1 MLWSK
6 AWLET
11 RFRFCM
17 GAGLVAAVTAFFV
30 FVHPFVTRQWR
41 ADRVLHPEWAEPE
54 WLGRALVD
62 YPFFLWHFLFA
73 DLLQS
78 TWILCAVLLGLGGV
92 AREAAQGSA
101 GFTLSL
107 PVTRR
112 RLLAV
117 RTAVGG
123 AEVLAL
129 GLVPAILV
137 PALSAAAGR
146 AYPPGQALAHSLL
159 MAVGGLVFFALSVL
173 LSTLLR
179 DEHTPLLVGVSV
191 AAVLYFV
198 VQPYADGRTAG
209 PAWVRWV
216 NVPRLMAG
224 PPELTSLSDVPW
236 LALAVSAAIAAALLA
251 ASFRINDAR
260 DF

>member
-11 RFRFCM
+11 RFRFL
-17 GAGLVAAVTAFFV
+17 AGVAMVGAVTAFFV
-30 FVHPFVTRQWR
+30 IAHPFVTRQWR
-41 ADRVLHPEWAEPE
+41 ADRVLHPEWAEPA
-54 WLGRALVD
+54 WLGRALAD

-78 TWILCAVLLGLGGV
+78 TWILFAVLIGVGGI

-129 GLVPAILV
+129 GLVPALLV
-137 PALSAAAGR
+137 PALSAATGH
-146 AYPPGQALAHSLL
+146 AYPAGQAAAHSAL
-159 MAVGGLVFFALSVL
+159 MAAGGLVFFALSVL
-173 LSTLLR
+173 LSTVLR
-179 DEHTPLLVGVSV
+179 DEHTPLLVGVST
-191 AAVLYFV
+191 AALLFFLA
-198 VQPYADGRTAG
+198 QPYADGRLAP
-209 PAWVRWV
+209 PAWLRWI
-216 NVPRLMAG
+216 NVTRLMAG
-224 PPELTSLSDVPW
+224 PAEIASPADVPW
-236 LALAVSAAIAAALLA
+236 AALGASAAVAAALLA
-251 ASFRINDAR
+251 VSFHLNGRR